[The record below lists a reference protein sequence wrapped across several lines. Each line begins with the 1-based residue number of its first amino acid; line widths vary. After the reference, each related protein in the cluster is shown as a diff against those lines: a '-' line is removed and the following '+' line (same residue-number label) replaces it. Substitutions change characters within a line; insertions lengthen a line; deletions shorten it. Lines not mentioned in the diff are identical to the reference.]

1 MEHAYRARVAE
12 HVTPATCGVD
22 HVGLSVRDLEST
34 RRFFCDC
41 LGWRVVGE
49 RPEYPAAFVS
59 DSQQIVTL
67 WRVEAPDQAVA
78 FDRRTNVGLHHLTD
92 IPSINW
98 HISGSESNSLNRNA
112 TISVPT
118 YFTIP
123 TNFVG
128 SDYKAIVGY
137 QTRKRVDI
145 EGLTREFGPRLS
157 VLYASH
163 SIASAS
169 TSTPASAMS
178 ALRHE

>member
-1 MEHAYRARVAE
+1 MERSNRH
-12 HVTPATCGVD
+12 PAD
-22 HVGLSVRDLEST
+22 QLADLRERIQQLESK
-34 RRFFCDC
+34 
-41 LGWRVVGE
+41 
-49 RPEYPAAFVS
+49 RP
-59 DSQQIVTL
+59 T
-67 WRVEAPDQAVA
+67 
-78 FDRRTNVGLHHLTD
+78 
-92 IPSINW
+92 
-98 HISGSESNSLNRNA
+98 
-112 TISVPT
+112 SVPT

-169 TSTPASAMS
+169 TSTPASA
-178 ALRHE
+178 